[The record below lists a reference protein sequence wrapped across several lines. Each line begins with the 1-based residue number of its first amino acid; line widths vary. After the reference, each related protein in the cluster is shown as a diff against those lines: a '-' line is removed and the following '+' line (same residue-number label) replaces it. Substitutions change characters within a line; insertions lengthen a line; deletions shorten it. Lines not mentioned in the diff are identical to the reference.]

1 MGLAQ
6 KLFGTQSS
14 KEIKR
19 IMPLVHKIEGLRSQM
34 MELSDEELRG
44 KTMEFKKRLADGETL
59 DDLLPEAYAVVREAA
74 RRVLEDGT
82 LSRCRSSAALSCI
95 RDVSP
100 RCVPVKV
107 RLWYPRFRHT

>member
-44 KTMEFKKRLADGETL
+44 KTMEFKKRLADGAKL
-59 DDLLPEAYAVVREAA
+59 DDLLPEAYAVVREASHA
-74 RRVLEDGT
+74 VSLKMEHYRGTDHRWHYPASGTYRRDAY
-82 LSRCRSSAALSCI
+82 R
-95 RDVSP
+95 
-100 RCVPVKV
+100 
-107 RLWYPRFRHT
+107 

>member
-44 KTMEFKKRLADGETL
+44 KTMEFKKRLADGAKL
-59 DDLLPEAYAVVREAA
+59 DDLLPEAYAVVREASPPCI
-74 RRVLEDGT
+74 EDG
-82 LSRCRSSAALSCI
+82 AL
-95 RDVSP
+95 
-100 RCVPVKV
+100 
-107 RLWYPRFRHT
+107 

>member
-44 KTMEFKKRLADGETL
+44 KTMEFKKRLARSWTICFRKHMRL
-59 DDLLPEAYAVVREAA
+59 SARLLAV
-74 RRVLEDGT
+74 
-82 LSRCRSSAALSCI
+82 
-95 RDVSP
+95 
-100 RCVPVKV
+100 
-107 RLWYPRFRHT
+107 Y

>member
-44 KTMEFKKRLADGETL
+44 KTMEFKKRLADGAKL
-59 DDLLPEAYAVVREAA
+59 DDLLPGSICGCPRGFPAV
-74 RRVLEDGT
+74 
-82 LSRCRSSAALSCI
+82 
-95 RDVSP
+95 
-100 RCVPVKV
+100 
-107 RLWYPRFRHT
+107 Y